1 MLIIPAIDIKGGKC
15 VRLEQGLMHRETV
28 FSQNPVKMAVQ
39 WEAKGAK
46 RLHLVDLDGAVQG
59 APVNRELIK
68 GIAEELSIP
77 VELGGG
83 IRSLDHMEEYFDMGV
98 ADIVMGSAAYRNPDL
113 IKVACARFPG
123 RIIVG
128 VDSRGGFVA
137 VQGWTESTTVSAID
151 MAKRFEGIGV
161 KSFIFTD
168 ITRDGMKSGPNI
180 DATRS
185 FARATTLPVIAAGGV
200 SSIKDIEDLLPLQGD
215 GVSGIIIGRALYDG
229 SIELGTA
236 IDMMEKRGRSL

>member
-1 MLIIPAIDIKGGKC
+1 MLVIPAIDIKGGKC
-15 VRLEQGLMHRETV
+15 VRLEQGLMNQETV
-28 FSQNPVKMAVQ
+28 FSEDPLKTAFQ

-46 RLHLVDLDGAVQG
+46 KIHLVDLDGAVQG
-59 APVNRELIK
+59 APVNKDLIK
-68 GIAEELSIP
+68 RIAEKLAIP

-83 IRSLDHMEEYFDMGV
+83 IRSMDHMQEYFDMGV
-98 ADIVMGSAAYRNPDL
+98 ADIIMGSAAYRNPDL

-128 VDSRGGFVA
+128 IDARGGFVA
-137 VQGWTESTTVSAID
+137 VQGWTESTAFSAID
-151 MAKRFEGIGV
+151 MAKKFEGIGV

-180 DATRS
+180 EAIRS

-215 GVSGIIIGRALYDG
+215 GVSGVIIGRALYDG
-229 SIELGTA
+229 SIELDMV